1 MLVITSPKYTGFEL
15 IQPLLNPLFDPI
27 LFPDPDH
34 LLVKPLTKKESIRF
48 FINRKPAINR
58 FEFF

>member
-27 LFPDPDH
+27 LFPDPDI
-34 LLVKPLTKKESIRF
+34 SW
-48 FINRKPAINR
+48 
-58 FEFF
+58 